1 VAEIPR
7 RLDGRREID
16 DLVGRVNGH
25 FLDRSVANVQPTMNA
40 ISTLLDE
47 HRSLAAVLHGMRY
60 LVREIETGR
69 MRPDFG
75 LLGAMVYYIDTFPE
89 RFHHPREDAH
99 LFARVLARAPAA
111 KPLVAKLEAEH
122 VASREKMRDLVQALE
137 RYRDGG
143 EREFPAFRDALDAYA
158 SFQWKHM
165 RAEEEELLPIA
176 RAELDADDWK
186 AVEAGLR
193 EATDPLAG
201 ARAGDY
207 DALFRRIVTLAPPPI
222 GVGPAARPG

>member
-1 VAEIPR
+1 
-7 RLDGRREID
+7 
-16 DLVGRVNGH
+16 
-25 FLDRSVANVQPTMNA
+25 MKA
-40 ISTLLDE
+40 IATLLDE

-69 MRPDFG
+69 MQPDFD

-99 LFARVLARAPAA
+99 LFARLLTRAPVAQ
-111 KPLVAKLEAEH
+111 PLVAKLEAEH
-122 VASREKMRDLVQALE
+122 VASREKMRDLAQALE
-137 RYRDGG
+137 RYRTGG
-143 EREFPAFRDALDAYA
+143 AREFGAFRDALDAYS

-165 RAEEEELLPIA
+165 RAEEEELLPLA
-176 RAELDADDWK
+176 RAYLDTDDWK
-186 AVEAGLR
+186 AIEAGLR
-193 EATDPLAG
+193 EATDPLEG

-222 GVGPAARPG
+222 GVGPAAPAA